1 MHGNIR
7 HDNSPLQK
15 KSAPVGGRDPKRGL
29 AEDAPMSNGIR
40 PATLADATSVQN
52 VSLAAYTAAYQ
63 AALGYVPKPGHEDYR
78 PRIARGDDFVAEDAS
93 SGITGVLVLERHAD
107 PLMIYSLVI
116 YSLAV
121 EPAREN
127 SGIGKAL
134 LAFAD
139 RFARRGGMAEIRL
152 FTNKRMVNTISLY
165 QRCGFVTLRER
176 PHPSRAEEVL
186 VDMAKILK

>member
-1 MHGNIR
+1 
-7 HDNSPLQK
+7 
-15 KSAPVGGRDPKRGL
+15 
-29 AEDAPMSNGIR
+29 MSNGIR

-78 PRIARGDDFVAEDAS
+78 PRIARGDVFVAEDAS

-107 PLMIYSLVI
+107 PLMIYSL
-116 YSLAV
+116 AV
-121 EPAREN
+121 EPARQN

-134 LAFAD
+134 VAFAD

-152 FTNKRMVNTISLY
+152 FTNKRMVNAISLY

-186 VDMAKILK
+186 VDMAKILKEGG